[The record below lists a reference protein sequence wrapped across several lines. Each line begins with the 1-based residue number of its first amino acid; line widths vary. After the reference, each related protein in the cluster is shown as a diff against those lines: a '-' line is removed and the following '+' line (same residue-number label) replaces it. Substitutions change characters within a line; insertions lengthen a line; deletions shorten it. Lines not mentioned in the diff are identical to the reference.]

1 MKELVKQLNLTLN
14 WEMDGVYAFENDDL
28 YVQFINPH
36 EGTNFEYVIRAEF
49 KEDFDRWSNCVYET
63 YSTDLEKDLSEII
76 SDLKEL
82 KKTGMKTIVITGV
95 SYEKD
100 STGVIIAENDEISYY
115 RHEKL
120 PSTILYHL
128 LL

>member
-36 EGTNFEYVIRAEF
+36 EGTNFEYIIRAEF

-63 YSTDLEKDLSEII
+63 YSTDLEKHLSEII
-76 SDLKEL
+76 SDLKE
-82 KKTGMKTIVITGV
+82 MIE
-95 SYEKD
+95 EK
-100 STGVIIAENDEISYY
+100 EQY
-115 RHEKL
+115 L
-120 PSTILYHL
+120 
-128 LL
+128 

>member
-36 EGTNFEYVIRAEF
+36 EGTDFEYVIRAEF

-76 SDLKEL
+76 SELKE
-82 KKTGMKTIVITGV
+82 MIEEKTI
-95 SYEKD
+95 
-100 STGVIIAENDEISYY
+100 
-115 RHEKL
+115 RM
-120 PSTILYHL
+120 
-128 LL
+128 

>member
-1 MKELVKQLNLTLN
+1 MEELVKQLNLRLN

-36 EGTNFEYVIRAEF
+36 EGTDFEYVIRAEF

-76 SDLKEL
+76 SDLKEMIKE
-82 KKTGMKTIVITGV
+82 KKQW
-95 SYEKD
+95 
-100 STGVIIAENDEISYY
+100 
-115 RHEKL
+115 L
-120 PSTILYHL
+120 
-128 LL
+128 

>member
-36 EGTNFEYVIRAEF
+36 KGTDFEYVIRAEY
-49 KEDFDRWSNCVYET
+49 KKDFDRWSNCEYET

-76 SDLKEL
+76 SDLKEMIEEKEQWL
-82 KKTGMKTIVITGV
+82 K
-95 SYEKD
+95 
-100 STGVIIAENDEISYY
+100 
-115 RHEKL
+115 
-120 PSTILYHL
+120 
-128 LL
+128 

>member
-36 EGTNFEYVIRAEF
+36 EGTDFEYVIRAEY
-49 KEDFDRWSNCVYET
+49 KEDFDRWSNCEYET

-76 SDLKEL
+76 SELKE
-82 KKTGMKTIVITGV
+82 MIEEKTI
-95 SYEKD
+95 
-100 STGVIIAENDEISYY
+100 
-115 RHEKL
+115 RM
-120 PSTILYHL
+120 
-128 LL
+128 

>member
-36 EGTNFEYVIRAEF
+36 EGTDFEYVIRAEY
-49 KEDFDRWSNCVYET
+49 KEDFDRWSNCSYEV

-76 SDLKEL
+76 SDLKEMI
-82 KKTGMKTIVITGV
+82 K
-95 SYEKD
+95 EK
-100 STGVIIAENDEISYY
+100 EQW
-115 RHEKL
+115 L
-120 PSTILYHL
+120 
-128 LL
+128 

>member
-1 MKELVKQLNLTLN
+1 MKELVKQLNLRLN

-36 EGTNFEYVIRAEF
+36 EGTDFEYVIRAEF

-76 SDLKEL
+76 SDLKEMI
-82 KKTGMKTIVITGV
+82 K
-95 SYEKD
+95 EKIFD
-100 STGVIIAENDEISYY
+100 N
-115 RHEKL
+115 
-120 PSTILYHL
+120 
-128 LL
+128 

>member
-36 EGTNFEYVIRAEF
+36 EGTDFEYVIRAEY
-49 KEDFDRWSNCVYET
+49 KEDFDRWSNCEYET

-76 SDLKEL
+76 LDLKEMI
-82 KKTGMKTIVITGV
+82 K
-95 SYEKD
+95 EK
-100 STGVIIAENDEISYY
+100 EQW
-115 RHEKL
+115 L
-120 PSTILYHL
+120 
-128 LL
+128 

>member
-36 EGTNFEYVIRAEF
+36 EGTDFEYVIRAEF

-76 SDLKEL
+76 SDLKE
-82 KKTGMKTIVITGV
+82 MIE
-95 SYEKD
+95 EKIFD
-100 STGVIIAENDEISYY
+100 N
-115 RHEKL
+115 
-120 PSTILYHL
+120 
-128 LL
+128 

>member
-36 EGTNFEYVIRAEF
+36 EGTDFEYVIRAEY
-49 KEDFDRWSNCVYET
+49 KEDFDRWSNCSYEV

-76 SDLKEL
+76 SELKEMIE
-82 KKTGMKTIVITGV
+82 KKIF
-95 SYEKD
+95 D
-100 STGVIIAENDEISYY
+100 N
-115 RHEKL
+115 
-120 PSTILYHL
+120 
-128 LL
+128 

>member
-36 EGTNFEYVIRAEF
+36 KGTDFEYVIRAEY

-76 SDLKEL
+76 SELKE
-82 KKTGMKTIVITGV
+82 MIE
-95 SYEKD
+95 EK
-100 STGVIIAENDEISYY
+100 EQY
-115 RHEKL
+115 L
-120 PSTILYHL
+120 
-128 LL
+128 

>member
-36 EGTNFEYVIRAEF
+36 EGTDFEYIIRAEY
-49 KEDFDRWSNCVYET
+49 KEDFDRWSNCEYET

-76 SDLKEL
+76 SELKE
-82 KKTGMKTIVITGV
+82 MIE
-95 SYEKD
+95 EK
-100 STGVIIAENDEISYY
+100 EQY
-115 RHEKL
+115 L
-120 PSTILYHL
+120 
-128 LL
+128 